1 MAFEVRRVDYYYTVI
16 PDVAEHAGR
25 LLAELAG
32 QGVNLLAFSAVPMGP
47 ARTELTLFPEDG
59 AALEAAARHAGFA
72 LDGPHGAFLV
82 QGDDELGALS
92 RVHGLLSQAGVDR
105 SVRLRCRCHRAVSC
119 RGNAM
124 LAGAWWCPL
133 GGGWSV

>member
-32 QGVNLLAFSAVPMGP
+32 RGVNLLAFSAVPMGP

-59 AALEAAARHAGFA
+59 ASLETAARHAGFA

-92 RVHGLLSQAGVDR
+92 RVHGLLSQAGVDVFASTGVTDGR
-105 SVRLRCRCHRAVSC
+105 GGFGYVIYVRPEHFQ
-119 RGNAM
+119 
-124 LAGAWWCPL
+124 GAASAL
-133 GGGWSV
+133 QV